1 MRANSALRTSDTAH
15 IFFPA
20 ALRYS
25 PAQTGTWVPCI
36 RHLCCAGSGGPS
48 SNSAMVLHA
57 SQQVE
62 QELDPP
68 GLPMHQHGANL
79 TESSNDAFLFLPVPS
94 DRMSTAQTT
103 AVVNRPALAGVVARV
118 QAAVA
123 CLPVTPPG
131 VAIVAAVASP
141 PPAH

>member
-1 MRANSALRTSDTAH
+1 VH
-15 IFFPA
+15 
-20 ALRYS
+20 
-25 PAQTGTWVPCI
+25 
-36 RHLCCAGSGGPS
+36 H
-48 SNSAMVLHA
+48 
-57 SQQVE
+57 
-62 QELDPP
+62 
-68 GLPMHQHGANL
+68 HGASLTKPSNGNL
-79 TESSNDAFLFLPVPS
+79 SFLPVQS

>member
-1 MRANSALRTSDTAH
+1 
-15 IFFPA
+15 
-20 ALRYS
+20 
-25 PAQTGTWVPCI
+25 
-36 RHLCCAGSGGPS
+36 
-48 SNSAMVLHA
+48 
-57 SQQVE
+57 
-62 QELDPP
+62 
-68 GLPMHQHGANL
+68 
-79 TESSNDAFLFLPVPS
+79 
-94 DRMSTAQTT
+94 MSTAHST